1 MPLHLDEFQRDQL
14 QGYIENV
21 PPQREYLLRSVMPE
35 ETTSD
40 INFAF
45 NVINGRYSTSA
56 SITGWNA
63 SAPLRDKKEIEKA
76 FAEVAKVQHGVRLD
90 EKELLAFNRPRSD
103 QERAQVIEYVYTTT
117 DELSQGVDDIEEYMR
132 AQAIYTG
139 GLKYDDDEN
148 DIHIDVD
155 FDIPNDNK
163 INVTTSWDEAS
174 ANPLEDIQAA
184 VKQYQKNNQRRK
196 PAVMHITSAT
206 EALLLQNDQIRVQVY
221 GTNNGG
227 RLLTKSDVQN
237 ALTALG
243 LPPYQVNDDV
253 IVVND
258 EEVQLLE
265 DNKVVLLGND
275 LGKTFSGPTVENSYN
290 PGKFVV
296 PEITNNPPSQTVIVG
311 KALFPA
317 LQRPQS
323 IVIMNV
329 GDATP

>member
-1 MPLHLDEFQRDQL
+1 MPLHLDEFQRDRL

-21 PPQREYLLRSVMPE
+21 PAQREYLLSSIMPQE
-35 ETTSD
+35 QTSD

-45 NVINGRYSTSA
+45 NVINGQYSNSA

-155 FDIPNDNK
+155 FDIPEENK
-163 INVTTSWDEAS
+163 INVTTDWSDS
-174 ANPLEDIQAA
+174 SSTPLADIQAA
-184 VKQYQKNNQRRK
+184 VKQYQANNQRRK
-196 PAVMHITSAT
+196 PVMMHITSAT
-206 EALLLQNDQIRVQVY
+206 EALLLQSEQIRVQVY
-221 GTNNGG
+221 GNSNGG
-227 RLLTKSDVQN
+227 RLLTKSDIQN
-237 ALTALG
+237 SLTALG

-253 IVVND
+253 IVVNN
-258 EEVQLLE
+258 EEKQLLE
-265 DNKVVLLGND
+265 DNKVVLLGSE
-275 LGKTFSGPTVENSYN
+275 LGKTFVGPTVENSYN

-296 PEITNNPPSQTVIVG
+296 PHISNNPPSQTVIVG
-311 KALFPA
+311 EAVFPA

-323 IVIMNV
+323 IVIMSV
-329 GDATP
+329 

>member
-14 QGYIENV
+14 QGYVENV
-21 PPQREYLLRSVMPE
+21 PAQREYLLESFMP
-35 ETTSD
+35 TDPSYD
-40 INFAF
+40 INFAY
-45 NVINGRYSTSA
+45 NVINGKYANSA

-103 QERAQVIEYVYTTT
+103 EERAQVVEYVYSTT
-117 DELSQGVDDIEEYMR
+117 DDLSQGVDDIEEYMR

-139 GLKYDDDEN
+139 GLKYDDDKE

-155 FDIPNDNK
+155 FGVPEGNK
-163 INVTTSWDEAS
+163 INVTTNWSES
-174 ANPLEDIQAA
+174 KSNPLEDLQAS

-206 EALLLQNDQIRVQVY
+206 ESLLLKNEQVRTQVY
-221 GTNNGG
+221 GNNNGG
-227 RLLTKSDVQN
+227 RLLTKDDVQN
-237 ALTALG
+237 ALSALG

-253 IVVND
+253 IIVND

-265 DNKVVLLGND
+265 DNKVVLLGSE
-275 LGKTFSGPTVENSYN
+275 LGNTVLGPTIENEYN
-290 PGKFVV
+290 PGKFVL
-296 PEITNNPPSQTVIVG
+296 PEISNNPPSQTVIVG
-311 KALFPA
+311 EAVFPA
-317 LQRPQS
+317 LKRPQS
-323 IVIMNV
+323 IVIMSV
-329 GDATP
+329 

>member
-1 MPLHLDEFQRDQL
+1 MPLHLDEFQRDRL

-21 PPQREYLLRSVMPE
+21 PAQREYLLSSIMPQE
-35 ETTSD
+35 QTSD

-45 NVINGRYSTSA
+45 NVINGQYSNSA

-155 FDIPNDNK
+155 FDIPDGNK
-163 INVTTSWDEAS
+163 INVTTDWSDS
-174 ANPLEDIQAA
+174 SSTPLADIQAA
-184 VKQYQKNNQRRK
+184 VKQYQANNQRRK
-196 PAVMHITSAT
+196 PVVMHITSAT
-206 EALLLQNDQIRVQVY
+206 EALLLQSEQIRVQVY
-221 GTNNGG
+221 GDSNGG
-227 RLLTKSDVQN
+227 RLLTKSDIQN
-237 ALTALG
+237 SLTALG

-253 IVVND
+253 IVVNN
-258 EEVQLLE
+258 EEKQLLE
-265 DNKVVLLGND
+265 DNKVVLLGSE
-275 LGKTFSGPTVENSYN
+275 LGKTFVGPTVENSYN

-296 PEITNNPPSQTVIVG
+296 PDISNNPPSQTVIVG
-311 KALFPA
+311 EAVFPA

-323 IVIMNV
+323 IVIMSV
-329 GDATP
+329 

>member
-14 QGYIENV
+14 QGYVENV
-21 PPQREYLLRSVMPE
+21 PAQRAYLLSSFMP
-35 ETTSD
+35 TSQSYD
-40 INFAF
+40 INFAY
-45 NVINGRYSTSA
+45 NVINGKYANSA

-103 QERAQVIEYVYTTT
+103 QERAQVVEYVYSTT
-117 DELSQGVDDIEEYMR
+117 DDLSQGVDDIEEYMR

-139 GLKYDDDEN
+139 GLKYEDEEN
-148 DIHIDVD
+148 DIYIDVE
-155 FDIPNDNK
+155 FGVPEENK
-163 INVTTSWDEAS
+163 IDVSTDWSDADST
-174 ANPLEDIQAA
+174 PLEDIQAA

-196 PAVMHITSAT
+196 PAVMHMTSTT
-206 EALLLQNDQIRVQVY
+206 ESLLLQNEQIRIQAY
-221 GTNNGG
+221 GNNNGG
-227 RLLTKSDVQN
+227 RLLTENDVQN
-237 ALTALG
+237 VLTTLG

-265 DNKVVLLGND
+265 DGKVVLLGAD
-275 LGKTFSGPTVENSYN
+275 LGETVIGPTIENNYN
-290 PGKFVV
+290 PGKFVT
-296 PEITNNPPSQTVIVG
+296 PLIENNPPSQTVIVG
-311 KALFPA
+311 EAVFPA
-317 LQRPQS
+317 LKRPQS
-323 IVIMNV
+323 IVIVNV